1 MLLIGVTSL
10 LLLLSP
16 AAFGAVS
23 DYDLSHDVVSRGIPR
38 AKRYVLSRRRW
49 PQPVLTWKFRNDH
62 ITPADRFIV
71 RNTLHRA
78 FDLWASA
85 CPLRFI
91 EIPEEQTWQADINVA
106 FVKGRHG
113 DSLPFDGPRGIVAH
127 AFYPTEGELHF
138 DAEEKWTL
146 NSAEGINL
154 FQTAVHEIG
163 HLLGL
168 EHSTD
173 SRAVMHSGRAVRY
186 DPGFEL
192 ADDDIRGIRAVYRP
206 RPPRLNRPR
215 LPLSELKKNTV
226 AEQSS
231 SL

>member
-1 MLLIGVTSL
+1 MILIRIVSFALLGAT
-10 LLLLSP
+10 
-16 AAFGAVS
+16 AFAR
-23 DYDLSHDVVSRGIPR
+23 YDLDHDVVHASR

-49 PQPVLTWKFRNDH
+49 PSPVLTWKLHNDH

-78 FDLWASA
+78 FALWASA
-85 CPLRFI
+85 SPLRFI
-91 EIPEEQTWQADINVA
+91 EIPEAQSWRADINII

-138 DAEEKWTL
+138 DADEKWTL
-146 NSAEGINL
+146 NSKEGINL

-173 SRAVMHSGRAVRY
+173 SRAAMHSARAVRF

-192 ADDDIRGIRAVYRP
+192 SDDDVRAVRALYALV
-206 RPPRLNRPR
+206 RPPRLNRAR
-215 LPLSELKKNTV
+215 ANWDEIKKNTV
-226 AEQSS
+226 SDQSS